1 MISSKEIE
9 NLILQTALGN
19 RDAFRSL
26 YHTTSS
32 KLFGVCL
39 RVLKDRASAEDALQE
54 VYVKIW
60 QKADTFAANHYSP
73 MSWLIVIARNHSID
87 VIRARKPQAVDIDDA
102 IDISDETTKSP
113 EEAAM
118 NSSEG
123 RRIDLCLKELDAD
136 RAGAVQS
143 AYVEGYSYQELAE
156 HYDVPVNT
164 MRTWLRRSLA
174 KLKACLER

>member
-9 NLILQTALGN
+9 NLISQTALGN
-19 RDAFRSL
+19 RNAFRSL
-26 YHTTSS
+26 YHATSS

-39 RVLKDRASAEDALQE
+39 RILKDRACAEDALQE
-54 VYVKIW
+54 IYIKIW
-60 QKADTFAANHYSP
+60 QKSDSFAANHYSP

-87 VIRARKPQAVDIDDA
+87 VIRARKPQAIDIDDA

-113 EEAAM
+113 EQEAM
-118 NSSEG
+118 NNCDG

-136 RAGAVQS
+136 RAAAVQS

-156 HYDVPVNT
+156 FYDVPVNT